1 MVNNDEVRVTFLN
14 GTKPVKVTV
23 VPMCTES
30 FSQSFFGFLNIVT
43 AQNYNNDFSNFPEV
57 RIS

>member
-1 MVNNDEVRVTFLN
+1 
-14 GTKPVKVTV
+14 
-23 VPMCTES
+23 MCTES

-43 AQNYNNDFSNFPEV
+43 AQNHNNDFSNFPEV